1 MKSKS
6 FLVTVYYHGDSA
18 PEFEHPVLP
27 FALSDAIR
35 DVADKCDPD
44 SDVFDVAIDFR
55 IKRIIQ
61 VLLRKVLR

>member
-6 FLVTVYYHGDSA
+6 FLVTVYYQGDSE
-18 PEFEHPVLP
+18 PQFEHPILP

-35 DVADKCDPD
+35 DVADKCDPE

-55 IKRIIQ
+55 IKHIIRI
-61 VLLRKVLR
+61 LLRKVLR